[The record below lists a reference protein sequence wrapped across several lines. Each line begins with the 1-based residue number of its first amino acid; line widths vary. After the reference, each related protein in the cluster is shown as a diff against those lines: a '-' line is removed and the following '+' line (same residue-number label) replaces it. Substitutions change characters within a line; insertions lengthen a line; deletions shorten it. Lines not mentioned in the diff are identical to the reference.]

1 MSRRSKHLTVL
12 DEPVTLVRGADIPA
26 RHRKAVLAYADYL
39 EAYRDKK
46 GRPLGAKTCSLYVRM
61 IATAMAEQKSTT
73 PDAMLAWLTSS
84 IKPRTP
90 HGTAN
95 PKRYAVQHFCACFG
109 RVLNPKDLPYIGAL
123 PRGSREA
130 LSDEELDVY
139 QDHIT
144 RSDLPDDVLTILLL
158 LPGTGLRISEAT
170 ALRRSSLA
178 KHGKVWGLTIVGKG
192 SKVRWVPL
200 NAFGAEALEV
210 LKKYDASLF
219 THRVRSRAKDVTPDA
234 WLFQSRRDPRK
245 SIDPGTVES
254 WLADLRE
261 NYWLPY
267 EGQLATC
274 TPHVLRHTAATRWLR
289 AGVKLEVVSKLL
301 GHSSILTTMK
311 YLHLTDSDLAN
322 ALSGS

>member
-12 DEPVTLVRGADIPA
+12 DEPVTFARFPDAPP
-26 RHRKAVLAYADYL
+26 RHRTALIKFADYL
-39 EAYRDKK
+39 EAFRDKK
-46 GRPLGAKTCSLYVRM
+46 GKPLGATTRILYIAM
-61 IATAMAEQKSTT
+61 IRAAMVAQKSTT
-73 PDAMLAWLTSS
+73 PDAMLAWLKTQ

-95 PKRYAVQHFCACFG
+95 PKRYAVMHFCTCFG
-109 RVLNPKDLPYIGAL
+109 RELTPKDLPYIGAL
-123 PRGSREA
+123 PRGGREA
-130 LSDEELDVY
+130 LSEDELAIY
-139 QDHIT
+139 TDHID
-144 RSDLPDDVLTILLL
+144 RSDMPDDVRAILLL
-158 LPGTGLRISEAT
+158 LPSTGLRISEAT
-170 ALRRSSLA
+170 SLRRSSLT
-178 KHGKVWGLTIVGKG
+178 KHGKVWGLTILGKG
-192 SKVRWVPL
+192 SKVRWVPM

-210 LKKYDASLF
+210 LKGYDASLF
-219 THRVRSRAKDVTPDA
+219 THRVPRTKALDS
-234 WLFQSRRDPRK
+234 WLFPSRRHPAK
-245 SIDPGTVES
+245 SIDAGTVES

-267 EGQLATC
+267 EGQLAIV

-289 AGVKLEVVSKLL
+289 AGVKLEIVQKLL